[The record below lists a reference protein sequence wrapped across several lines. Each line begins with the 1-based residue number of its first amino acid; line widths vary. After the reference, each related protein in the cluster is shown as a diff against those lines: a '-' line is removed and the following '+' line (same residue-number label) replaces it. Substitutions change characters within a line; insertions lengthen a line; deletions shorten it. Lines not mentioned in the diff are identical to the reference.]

1 MDENA
6 QKTPLFIKIGELVFF
21 LLSLVF
27 KLALIIFALVAAFL
41 VCFFMWA
48 DYVDTYGNP
57 SVIKLINESARVVV
71 KDHVGIENFQ
81 IEQVSV
87 HTAVFDGA
95 GGNWKVTLDEPFHL
109 DATRLLQKGD
119 MNDLVR
125 NPEPLKEIALEG
137 FEKLYGVRPTGYECF
152 EGEDIVTGP
161 ETLCEGKSLRKC
173 NVSVCV
179 KEGERLT
186 FLYIAE
192 F

>member
-1 MDENA
+1 MDEDT
-6 QKTPLFIKIGELVFF
+6 QKTPLYIKIGEFVFF
-21 LLSLVF
+21 VLSILT
-27 KLALIIFALVAAFL
+27 KLGLILFALVAAFL

-57 SVIKLINESARVVV
+57 TVIKLINESARVVV

-125 NPEPLKEIALEG
+125 NTEHSEDVLLDY
-137 FEKLYGVRPTGYECF
+137 FEKFYGVRPTGYECF
-152 EGEDIVTGP
+152 EGEEIMTGP
-161 ETLCEGKSLRKC
+161 GTLCEGKSLRKC

-179 KEGERLT
+179 KEGERLM